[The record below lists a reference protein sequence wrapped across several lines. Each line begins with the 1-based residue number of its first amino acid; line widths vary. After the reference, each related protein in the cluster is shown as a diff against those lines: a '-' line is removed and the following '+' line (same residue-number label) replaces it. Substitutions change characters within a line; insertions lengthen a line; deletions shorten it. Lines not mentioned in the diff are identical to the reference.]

1 MNVEA
6 EQLISRLGL
15 AALPREGGFFAR
27 TWTSS
32 KNRADGRPCGSAIF
46 FLMTKGDFSAL
57 HRLGM
62 DEIWHFH
69 AGDPSEL
76 TLLDP
81 IEGSIRT
88 MVMGPDVLGDHIA
101 QLVVPAG
108 VWQGARFRLDSTGV
122 RGWALFSCTVSP
134 AWDEREFELGH
145 REALLREF
153 PAHSG
158 IIRAL
163 TR

>member
-1 MNVEA
+1 MNAEA
-6 EQLISRLGL
+6 GHLVSRLGL
-15 AALPREGGFFAR
+15 IPLPKEGGFFAP

-32 KNRADGRPCGSAIF
+32 KNRADGRACGSAIL
-46 FLMTKGDFSAL
+46 FLITETDFSAL

-69 AGDPSEL
+69 SGGPADL

-81 IEGSIRT
+81 VSRGCRT
-88 MVMGPDVLGDHIA
+88 VVMGPDVAGPHVP
-101 QLVVPAG
+101 QVVVPAG
-108 VWQGARFRLDSTGV
+108 TWQGARLAGGAGNA

-134 AWDEREFELGH
+134 AWDEREFELGE
-145 REALLREF
+145 RQALLRAF
-153 PAHSG
+153 PAHEAAV
-158 IIRAL
+158 RAL